1 MCSYISGT
9 ILCILCTHS
18 CFVVPINLLQR
29 QQTTADTAALV
40 KNMLTDQQQMQR
52 EQKEVGGMY
61 NVLISQDDTM
71 SLVM

>member
-1 MCSYISGT
+1 M
-9 ILCILCTHS
+9 
-18 CFVVPINLLQR
+18 PINLLQR